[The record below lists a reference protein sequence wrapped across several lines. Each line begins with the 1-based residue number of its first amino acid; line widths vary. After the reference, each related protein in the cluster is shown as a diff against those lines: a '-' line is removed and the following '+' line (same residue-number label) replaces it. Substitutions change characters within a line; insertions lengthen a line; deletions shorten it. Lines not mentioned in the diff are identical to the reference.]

1 MGSNL
6 SVNLFSCTFFFS
18 LIIMLEWA
26 ADGNSTSLI
35 WCFCLIH
42 FPIRFYYCIDLYV
55 LNAYIE
61 QNYIVTFIF
70 LYQCMYGKIE
80 NLFPSCPKN
89 FSKLLWYSLMPC
101 LCRGGVLW
109 KAHLLQVWSAF
120 SESSS
125 KCKTEASTQESL
137 WKNWRVWAKKFKR
150 EKRGFF
156 LNKLWTLLSWNTRT
170 LWFSQCKCWDGHKYY
185 YFCSWRCRG

>member
-70 LYQCMYGKIE
+70 CINICMEKLKICF
-80 NLFPSCPKN
+80 LVAQN
-89 FSKLLWYSLMPC
+89 FLANYSDT
-101 LCRGGVLW
+101 V
-109 KAHLLQVWSAF
+109 
-120 SESSS
+120 
-125 KCKTEASTQESL
+125 
-137 WKNWRVWAKKFKR
+137 
-150 EKRGFF
+150 
-156 LNKLWTLLSWNTRT
+156 
-170 LWFSQCKCWDGHKYY
+170 
-185 YFCSWRCRG
+185 